1 MSTLQYIKI
10 VALALIL
17 IVMPVNA
24 DKDVSLRDKQFLFLQ
39 DVSLLIIFCVENDIV
54 VTGGELH
61 RTPYQQ
67 KEYLRTGK
75 SQTMNSDHLRK
86 LAIDLNFF
94 FNGKL
99 SYSKEEIGPVAVYW
113 KSLRPENY
121 WGGDF
126 KSLADTPHFG
136 TK

>member
-1 MSTLQYIKI
+1 MLIARCIKI

-17 IVMPVNA
+17 IVTPASA
-24 DKDVSLRDKQFLFLQ
+24 DKDVSLRDKQFIFLQ
-39 DVSLLIIFCVENDIV
+39 DVAKLIDFCVENDIV

-61 RTPYQQ
+61 RTLYQQ

-75 SQTMNSDHLRK
+75 SQTMRSDHLRK

-94 FNGKL
+94 FDGEL
-99 SYSKEEIGPVAVYW
+99 SYSKEDIKQVADYW
-113 KSLRPENY
+113 KSLRPSNY